1 MEGRL
6 IMEKPAKF
14 KRTQY
19 LVKKEFQL
27 KYVGMI
33 LAMIFLTAGL
43 CSYVVYYTSM
53 ISLGEKLANV
63 YPQGRLVSIVKAV
76 NFRILL
82 SVIFIT
88 PLVAL
93 VGLLASH
100 RIAGPIYR
108 MESFLKAMG
117 EGNFTSRITLR
128 KGDELTTLADGMN
141 DLADSMKSNIMR
153 QKAQMEKTIE
163 ELDNVKKLADATSK
177 NPTKIDSAI
186 NKLDSEIAALL
197 AELNKYKV

>member
-1 MEGRL
+1 MT
-6 IMEKPAKF
+6 MEKPAKF
-14 KRTQY
+14 KRTRY
-19 LVKKEFQL
+19 LVQKEFQL

-33 LAMIFLTAGL
+33 LALIFLTAAL

-63 YPQGRLVSIVKAV
+63 YPQGRLVSIVRAV

-93 VGLLASH
+93 FGLFASH

-141 DLADSMKSNIMR
+141 NLADSMKSGIIR
-153 QKAQMEKTIE
+153 QKAQMEKTII
-163 ELDNVKKLADATSK
+163 ELNMLKKLADETSK
-177 NPTKIDSAI
+177 NPVKIDSAI
-186 NKLDSEIAALL
+186 NRLDSEIEALL
-197 AELNKYKV
+197 AELNKYKL